1 MQTYKINI
9 SPTVSNVVEANSLEE
24 AIKKTKAEIAKGSL
38 SKLYDDLFFD
48 YETGVPDKSLRRKLA
63 RMETP
68 VEQDNLLS
76 NIVGSD
82 GFVRNTKMQLALT
95 PKGLERLGLPF
106 DKIRLNDG
114 STLGVNKI
122 IDERSFGFKTGD
134 AADFMGIVGPIA
146 GAILAFSP
154 QARILKGIT
163 ALTGNK
169 KYLRNLLTAGTGTA
183 AGKGAEEIIDAAE
196 GFQLQERDEIAK
208 LLAGEF
214 ALGAAGQGLGD
225 AIGAGFKGIIGTKL
239 SGKENFLNK
248 RIVNQS
254 AKGRSISDIQKLD
267 RNLGRIASEKEI
279 KDAIKAGK
287 VRLTSVPF
295 KAAQATFGKP
305 LMARSQ
311 QIVET
316 VTGDKRIGPNVQ
328 FLAEELENVTG
339 LINDESVLLKTL
351 VDDLTVGDIVTS
363 VDDVAL
369 KYDQT
374 QKQATKKLTELLEE
388 IAETTYGSKN
398 FKNVLGNRQMGETFQ
413 NTLVNARR
421 AINKEIGMDY
431 NAVDA
436 IFDSIADDGVNNAIN
451 VTVNQVIKKYMD
463 EALDIIEVHKSN
475 PFWDVNAKPGDLDS
489 GTIVNL
495 ERSLQRIQK
504 KSEKFLQNQKNRD
517 RLLDDPSDFDEDF
530 VPVSGIQGSTLTDI
544 RNAISDLRILKNLE
558 ITPKVEKKTI
568 SRILRKLDDS
578 DIKGDDSILTS
589 LEKNGNRI
597 ITFNVAEYNAA
608 NKLSGALKARLN
620 DPDKLKLDTAI
631 KLLRIANDKN
641 RARLQPYDDV
651 LLKKVSSEAEV
662 SGAADPDKIFNDL
675 IINGSTRNLEDF
687 FDALSQYDTYLRTI
701 GQAPEQANN
710 VNFIKNE
717 IRKRLFNDAFRTA
730 TNVNTGDVNF
740 TQFVRQINKFENQN
754 PGKLDILF
762 SDIGGAS
769 VAQNFRQTMKQLL
782 EIDPKF
788 KSTEIKRLIRS
799 LPDETGLTATQTG
812 LEFIEGL
819 KTLAREADIN
829 EKFIRNKALSTLPE
843 KPVDEI
849 VTSIFRPQNA
859 NNINFIK
866 LQVDDATFAQIQD
879 AAMVKLLENSID
891 FGNQGLGKITD
902 IFKFK
907 SLDTALKKYGDDT
920 LDAMFGKETRLG
932 LQDLAKNIDILTS
945 GEPGR
950 LGVAGGGIVA
960 GAIGASVIF
969 NPLSALGILPGLFIT
984 KYFLSR
990 PTLIKALTKTDRNSI
1005 TLVTE
1010 TFNRLLSQLTAR
1022 GIGEGIDEGREQAE
1036 LLQNQLL
1043 QTEQAQQFK
1052 DDLSNFAPQQNITYP
1067 EIQPI
1072 PDQLELDRQAR
1083 REFAEQLFRRPII

>member
-68 VEQDNLLS
+68 QEQDNLLS

-106 DKIRLNDG
+106 DRIRLNDG
-114 STLGVNKI
+114 STLGVNKV
-122 IDERSFGFKTGD
+122 IDERSFGFTTGD

-154 QARILKGIT
+154 QARILKGISSI
-163 ALTGNK
+163 TGNK
-169 KYLRNLLTAGTGTA
+169 KFLRNLLTAGTGTA

-196 GFQLQERDEIAK
+196 GFQLQEVDEIAK

-225 AIGAGFKGIIGTKL
+225 AIGAGFKAIIGTKL

-248 RIVNQS
+248 RRVEQA
-254 AKGRSISDIQKLD
+254 AKGRSLSDINKLD
-267 RNLGRIASEKEI
+267 RDLGRVASEKEI

-295 KAAQATFGKP
+295 LAAQATFGKP

-328 FLAEELENVTG
+328 YLAEELENVTG

-351 VDDLTVGDIVTS
+351 VDDVTVGDIVTS

-369 KYDQT
+369 KYDQA

-413 NTLVNARR
+413 NTLVNARK

-436 IFDSIADDGVNNAIN
+436 IFDSIADDGVNNAVNIS
-451 VTVNQVIKKYMD
+451 VNQVIKKYMD

-475 PFWDVNAKPGDLDS
+475 PFWDVNAKAGVLDS

-504 KSEKFLQNQKNRD
+504 SSDDFLNGKT
-517 RLLDDPSDFDEDF
+517 
-530 VPVSGIQGSTLTDI
+530 GATGSTLTDI
-544 RNAISDLRILKNLE
+544 RNAISEARILKNSE
-558 ITPKVEKKTI
+558 ITPKMEKKTI

-589 LEKNGNRI
+589 LEKNGSRI

-608 NKLSGALKARLN
+608 NKLSGALKSKLN

-631 KLLRIANDKN
+631 KLLRISNDKN

-651 LLKKVSSEAEV
+651 LLKKASSEAEV

-687 FDALSQYDTYLRTI
+687 FDALGQYDTYLRTI
-701 GQAPEQANN
+701 GQAPGKANN

-730 TNVNTGDVNF
+730 TNVNTGNVNF

-762 SDIGGAS
+762 SDVGGAS

-866 LQVDDATFAQIQD
+866 TQVDPATFVQIQD

-907 SLDTALKKYGDDT
+907 SLDTALKKYGDET

-932 LQDLAKNIDILTS
+932 LQDLAKNIDVLTS

-990 PTLIKALTKTDRNSI
+990 PSLIKALTKTDRDSI
-1005 TLVTE
+1005 TLVSE

-1043 QTEQAQQFK
+1043 QTEQAQQLQ
-1052 DDLSNFAPQQNITYP
+1052 DDFRNFAPQQNITYP

-1083 REFAEQLFRRPII
+1083 REFAEQLFRRPVI

>member
-38 SKLYDDLFFD
+38 SKFYDDLLFD

-68 VEQDNLLS
+68 EEQDNLLS
-76 NIVGSD
+76 TIVGSD

-95 PKGLERLGLPF
+95 PQGLERLGLPF
-106 DKIRLNDG
+106 DRIRLNDG

-122 IDERSFGFKTGD
+122 IDERSFGFTTGD
-134 AADFMGIVGPIA
+134 ASDFMGIVGPIA
-146 GAILAFSP
+146 GAITSFIPSLRVAKGFS
-154 QARILKGIT
+154 AI
-163 ALTGNK
+163 TGNK
-169 KYLRNLLTAGTGTA
+169 KFLNNFLTAGTGTA
-183 AGKGAEEIIDAAE
+183 AGKGAEEIIDASE
-196 GFQLQERDEIAK
+196 GFQLQEKDDIAK

-214 ALGAAGQGLGD
+214 LIGGGGQFAGD
-225 AIGAGFKGIIGTKL
+225 AIGAGFKALLGTKL
-239 SGKENFLNK
+239 TGLDK
-248 RIVNQS
+248 RIVEQA
-254 AKGRSISDIQKLD
+254 AKGRSLSDIQKLD
-267 RNLGRIASEKEI
+267 RSLKRPATEKEI
-279 KDAIKAGK
+279 VAAIKNGT
-287 VRLTSVPF
+287 VRTTSVPF
-295 KAAQATFGKP
+295 VAAQATFGKP
-305 LMARSQ
+305 LPARSQ

-316 VTGDKRIGPNVQ
+316 VTGDKRIGPNVKY
-328 FLAEELENVTG
+328 LSEELENITG
-339 LINDESVLLKTL
+339 LVNDESVLLKTL
-351 VDDLTVGDIVTS
+351 VDDVTAGDIVSS

-369 KYDQT
+369 QYNQA

-413 NTLVNARR
+413 NTLVNARK
-421 AINKEIGMDY
+421 AINKELGMDY

-436 IFDSIADDGVNNAIN
+436 IFDSIANDGVNNAVN
-451 VTVNQVIKKYMD
+451 VTVNQVIKKYID
-463 EALDIIEVHKSN
+463 EALDIIQVHKSN
-475 PFWDVNAKPGDLDS
+475 PFWDVNAKDGVLDS

-495 ERSLQRIQK
+495 ERSLKRIQQS
-504 KSEKFLQNQKNRD
+504 SESFLNGKA
-517 RLLDDPSDFDEDF
+517 
-530 VPVSGIQGSTLTDI
+530 GTTGSTLTDI
-544 RNAISDLRILKNLE
+544 RNAISEARILKNSE
-558 ITPKVEKKTI
+558 ITPKMEKKTI

-578 DIKGDDSILTS
+578 DIKGQDSILTS
-589 LEKNGNRI
+589 LENNGARM
-597 ITFNVAEYNAA
+597 ITFNVADYNRV
-608 NKLSGALKARLN
+608 NTLTGALKAELN

-631 KLLRIANDKN
+631 KLLRISNDKN
-641 RARLQPYDDV
+641 RARVQPYDDV
-651 LLKKVSSEAEV
+651 LLKKASSEAEV

-687 FDALSQYDTYLRTI
+687 FNALGQYDTYLRTI
-701 GQAPEQANN
+701 GQAPGKANN

-730 TNVNTGDVNF
+730 TNVNTGNVNF

-782 EIDPKF
+782 EIEPKLR
-788 KSTEIKRLIRS
+788 STEVKQLLKSI
-799 LPDETGLTATQTG
+799 PDETGLTATQTG

-866 LQVDDATFAQIQD
+866 LEVGDATFAEIQD
-879 AAMVKLLENSID
+879 AAMVKLIENSID
-891 FGNQGLGKITD
+891 FGNQGIGKITD
-902 IFKFK
+902 IFKYK

-920 LDAMFGKETRLG
+920 LDAMFGKETRLS
-932 LQDLAKNIDILTS
+932 LQDLAKNIDVLTT

-960 GAIGASVIF
+960 GAIGASIIF

-990 PTLIKALTKTDRNSI
+990 PRLVKALTKTDRDSV
-1005 TLVTE
+1005 TLILE
-1010 TFNRLLSQLTAR
+1010 TFNRLTTQLAAR
-1022 GIGEGIDEGREQAE
+1022 GIGEGIDAGKEQAA
-1036 LLQNQLL
+1036 LAQKQLL
-1043 QTEQAQQFK
+1043 ETEQAQQLQK
-1052 DDLSNFAPQQNITYP
+1052 DFGGLQQPQPNITYP

-1072 PDQLELDRQAR
+1072 PDQFELDRQAR
-1083 REFAEQLFRRPII
+1083 REFAEQLFRRPVI